1 MRIMPIINSSSQC
14 RPSSKGKNPIPPTR
28 LMNYES
34 LIKKGYDMITANKIE
49 EFLGKNI
56 TNKFFANKEGTSI
69 VITDNEFNKL
79 GSLTAKPCSRS
90 RYWCTSDF
98 GDKMSLDNI
107 KQVYKLLIEMANV
120 KYLYVDAKSQD
131 AVDLLRELGFQGSDY
146 NPKALVNQMN
156 IKVGNRMGYFKV

>member
-14 RPSSKGKNPIPPTR
+14 RPSSKGKSPIPPTR
-28 LMNYES
+28 LMKYKALKNE
-34 LIKKGYDMITANKIE
+34 GYNMITTNA
-49 EFLGKNI
+49 

-69 VITDNEFNKL
+69 VMTDSKLNKL

-146 NPKALVNQMN
+146 DPKAIINQMN